1 MLSEF
6 VFSSENN
13 CNITDSS
20 NIIAEVE
27 DNKRLISSNLTKLA
41 IKRLASNSIECKD
54 YIINP
59 PNVFEYILD
68 VWVISFFVR
77 EITQV

>member
-13 CNITDSS
+13 CNLTDSS

-27 DNKRLISSNLTKLA
+27 DNKRLMSNNLTKLVN
-41 IKRLASNSIECKD
+41 KRLASNSIVCQD
-54 YIINP
+54 YIINQ

-68 VWVISFFVR
+68 IWIISFFVR
-77 EITQV
+77 ELTQV